1 MHKNFTL
8 NKPQEVDRSLQVKPK
23 ESTVSFIK
31 QFARVYKIKQM
42 TQAELGV
49 FRLNWFSQKVSMLIE
64 TFIFYSN
71 LIDLLGSILEII
83 WEGTSKEIYETSKIP
98 ILRISIIFQSIS
110 IGTWEI

>member
-49 FRLNWFSQKVSMLIE
+49 FILN
-64 TFIFYSN
+64 
-71 LIDLLGSILEII
+71 
-83 WEGTSKEIYETSKIP
+83 
-98 ILRISIIFQSIS
+98 
-110 IGTWEI
+110 